1 MLNQFPP
8 AVSLELVDDDPSQRG
23 LYADGKYLREVGG
36 VARALVF
43 GFIDLRG
50 LVLGGSDGTG

>member
-1 MLNQFPP
+1 M
-8 AVSLELVDDDPSQRG
+8 SLELVDDDPSQRG
-23 LYADGKYLREVGG
+23 LYADGKYLRQFGG
-36 VARALVF
+36 VVRALVF